1 MRFLTNFVG
10 IISRIGPKVTNFR
23 IGDRV
28 VYICGMRNVGCMNT
42 FGRLDQSTVVKI
54 PTPMSFEVASAL
66 PVVCATVI
74 YSLREAGRLQT
85 GEKILIHAAAGGVGQ
100 AAIQFA
106 KWVGAEIFAT
116 VSTLE
121 KRDVSG
127 KFTSTVEI
135 C

>member
-1 MRFLTNFVG
+1 
-10 IISRIGPKVTNFR
+10 
-23 IGDRV
+23 
-28 VYICGMRNVGCMNT
+28 MRNVGCMNT

-54 PTPMSFEVASAL
+54 PPAMTFEVASGL

-74 YSLREAGRLQT
+74 YSLREAGRLQR

-100 AAIQFA
+100 AAIQYA
-106 KWVGAEIFAT
+106 QWVGAEIFAT

-127 KFTSTVEI
+127 
-135 C
+135 